1 MKRKSTISLI
11 FLFISLI
18 ISGGAIGFLFLI
30 NGLDTIYDISFYIL
44 CGIVVSL
51 LIGIFVALSNQK
63 NYQYVQTLENRLD
76 LWNTISYKL
85 KGAGETA
92 FNDLPIGVIVLDS
105 QYQVKWSNPIVQKML
120 MSNLKEKNLKSIANG
135 KLYEYIIDIEED
147 TTIVDDVVIGEIDL
161 FHKIYQIQFQKNI
174 RIVYLREITEYVELK
189 TQYVNRTVTIGYIN
203 VDNLEEALADLD
215 IQDKSECQGKITGAI
230 VKWAEKF
237 KAYVRAFSDSK
248 FMLMTNYANLVK
260 MMEDNFSILD
270 EIKLLLKTTK
280 AVHVTLSIGIT
291 CKDLSIKELSD
302 SAEDQLALAL
312 NRGGDQAVVLIDEKT
327 RFYGAK
333 TEPTRKEAKVQIRYK
348 YQELEATLLKF
359 DTIFCCGHKY
369 QDADSFGAT
378 IAMYNLAVALGK
390 KVYIIFD
397 ENSIDATVKKVYE
410 DVKKYHKV
418 LLKSFITPT
427 KAAELTNDKSL
438 LMVLDCQSKTQV
450 MLNEKQLNAFKNIG
464 IIDHHRKNDEGTIP
478 NPIYYYSEPA
488 ASSSVEVIFT
498 LLDFSEHELVITDS
512 EATWMLLGIVVDT
525 NNFVYRSSNTTFEI
539 AAQLAKKQAN
549 MGRVKEYL
557 KEKKEEKLLRNK
569 LIGEIEVYRDN
580 IAIATQTDDAELEA
594 ATLAKV
600 SDELLSIEGFILSVT
615 CGYSKNNSIRLSAR
629 SLGKV
634 NCQVLMEKLGGGG
647 HLTAAATVIPTNN
660 MNLVKKRL
668 KAAIDEVLKNEE
680 FKKVIL
686 QENVKGKGLKG
697 EIHEFAVE
705 QANSLLQSGQA
716 IEATTENI
724 RMLEQEKQEEAL
736 EAAAKRKE
744 LYEIKAIVEKEALK
758 IEVNI
763 DEHGHI
769 QEIVNSKTIAIA
781 LEKATGR
788 KIDRRRISFS
798 SNIVALG
805 LYEAQLKLSNDIF
818 ATITIH
824 IIEKTSK

>member
-1 MKRKSTISLI
+1 
-11 FLFISLI
+11 
-18 ISGGAIGFLFLI
+18 
-30 NGLDTIYDISFYIL
+30 
-44 CGIVVSL
+44 
-51 LIGIFVALSNQK
+51 
-63 NYQYVQTLENRLD
+63 
-76 LWNTISYKL
+76 
-85 KGAGETA
+85 
-92 FNDLPIGVIVLDS
+92 
-105 QYQVKWSNPIVQKML
+105 
-120 MSNLKEKNLKSIANG
+120 
-135 KLYEYIIDIEED
+135 
-147 TTIVDDVVIGEIDL
+147 
-161 FHKIYQIQFQKNI
+161 
-174 RIVYLREITEYVELK
+174 
-189 TQYVNRTVTIGYIN
+189 
-203 VDNLEEALADLD
+203 
-215 IQDKSECQGKITGAI
+215 
-230 VKWAEKF
+230 
-237 KAYVRAFSDSK
+237 
-248 FMLMTNYANLVK
+248 
-260 MMEDNFSILD
+260 
-270 EIKLLLKTTK
+270 
-280 AVHVTLSIGIT
+280 
-291 CKDLSIKELSD
+291 
-302 SAEDQLALAL
+302 
-312 NRGGDQAVVLIDEKT
+312 
-327 RFYGAK
+327 
-333 TEPTRKEAKVQIRYK
+333 
-348 YQELEATLLKF
+348 
-359 DTIFCCGHKY
+359 
-369 QDADSFGAT
+369 
-378 IAMYNLAVALGK
+378 MYNLAVALGK
-390 KVYIIFD
+390 KVFIIFD

-418 LLKSFITPT
+418 LLKSLITPT
-427 KAAELTNDKSL
+427 KACELVNDKSL
-438 LMVLDCQSKTQV
+438 LMVVDCQSKTQV
-450 MLNEKQLNAFKNIG
+450 MLNEKQLSTFKNIG

-498 LLDFSEHELVITDS
+498 LLEFSEYELVITDS

-539 AAQLAKKQAN
+539 AALLAKKQAN

-569 LIGEIEVYRDN
+569 LIGDIEVYRDN

-660 MNLVKKRL
+660 MSLVKKRL
-668 KAAIDEVLKNEE
+668 KTAIDEVLKNEE

-697 EIHEFAVE
+697 EIHEFAIE

-716 IEATTENI
+716 IEATAENI

-744 LYEIKAIVEKEALK
+744 LYEIKEIVENEALK

-763 DEHGHI
+763 DENGHI
-769 QEIVNSKTIAIA
+769 QEIVNSKAIAIA

-788 KIDRRRISFS
+788 KIDRRRITFS